1 MGEQGTEKMTRQLK
15 YKCPVCHKPLT
26 KKEFEKA
33 FKIHEAGRKHL
44 EERQRQLAK
53 EKHEFEKH
61 KKQITRDARE
71 SERART
77 RRIVGNKDK
86 EIVELRYT
94 VKLLKRGKTPQECGP
109 EFELKLVKRL
119 RAAFPSDEIRHEGR
133 AGDVF
138 HIVKDGRKVAGSII
152 YECKWTPNISGSHVQ
167 QTAKA
172 KMSRRAEFAVLVT
185 SGTKRGFNGLDEMY
199 DVLIVAPAGVL
210 PLAGL
215 LRTHLVEMF
224 RAGIEKKRRAKI
236 ANKLL
241 TFIKSPE
248 FRNPIEE
255 VVHIAQRLR
264 HGVEEEFRWHRN
276 DWDKRLAAY
285 ERIRWDVWA
294 IQENLHRVLRG
305 EATQQMLQR
314 KQKLALP
321 APADTLMGEL
331 GTAKVHAAKAGT

>member
-1 MGEQGTEKMTRQLK
+1 
-15 YKCPVCHKPLT
+15 
-26 KKEFEKA
+26 
-33 FKIHEAGRKHL
+33 
-44 EERQRQLAK
+44 
-53 EKHEFEKH
+53 
-61 KKQITRDARE
+61 
-71 SERART
+71 
-77 RRIVGNKDK
+77 
-86 EIVELRYT
+86 
-94 VKLLKRGKTPQECGP
+94 
-109 EFELKLVKRL
+109 
-119 RAAFPSDEIRHEGR
+119 
-133 AGDVF
+133 
-138 HIVKDGRKVAGSII
+138 
-152 YECKWTPNISGSHVQ
+152 
-167 QTAKA
+167 
-172 KMSRRAEFAVLVT
+172 MSRRAEFAVLVT

-215 LRTHLVEMF
+215 LRTHLV
-224 RAGIEKKRRAKI
+224 